1 MREASFLESKRGK
14 VLLNYAYGWGAA
26 VVIIGALFKIR
37 HLDGA
42 DLMLTIGL
50 GTEALIFFISGF
62 EKPSEDLDWSLVY
75 PELSGGEAKSK
86 SAKVSDLDG
95 MMRESGIN
103 KGTLERLGEGFKS
116 LTENVG
122 KMSDISQA
130 TVATNEYTKQVREV
144 AGSMAGFSRNMT
156 EASRVV
162 EEMNQAVGMGT
173 DLKTYQEQIAL
184 LNRNLGALNAVYG
197 NMLSAMSAPRQ

>member
-50 GTEALIFFISGF
+50 GTEALILFISGV
-62 EKPSEDLDWSLVY
+62 EKPTEDMDWSRVL

>member
-50 GTEALIFFISGF
+50 GTEALILFISGF

>member
-50 GTEALIFFISGF
+50 GTEAVIFFISGF

-75 PELSGGEAKSK
+75 PELTGGEANSK

-162 EEMNQAVGMGT
+162 EEMNQAVGMGS
-173 DLKTYQEQIAL
+173 DLKTYQEQIVL

-197 NMLSAMSAPRQ
+197 NMLSAMSASRQ

>member
-116 LTENVG
+116 LIENVG

>member
-14 VLLNYAYGWGAA
+14 VLLNYAYGWGAS

-62 EKPSEDLDWSLVY
+62 EKPSEEVDWSLVY
-75 PELSGGEAKSK
+75 PELTGGEAKTK
-86 SAKVSDLDG
+86 SAKMSDMDS

-103 KGTLERLGEGFKS
+103 KGTLDRLGEGFKS

-122 KMSDISQA
+122 RMSDISQA

-173 DLKTYQEQIAL
+173 DLKTYQDQIAL
-184 LNRNLGALNAVYG
+184 LNKNLGALNAVYG

>member
-50 GTEALIFFISGF
+50 GTEAVIFFISGF
-62 EKPSEDLDWSLVY
+62 EKPSEDTDWSLVY
-75 PELSGGEAKSK
+75 PELAGGEANSK

-103 KGTLERLGEGFKS
+103 KNTLERLGEGFKS

-162 EEMNQAVGMGT
+162 EEMNHAVGMGT

-184 LNRNLGALNAVYG
+184 LNKNLGALNAVYG

>member
-50 GTEALIFFISGF
+50 GTEAVIFFISGF

-75 PELSGGEAKSK
+75 PELSGGDANSK

-162 EEMNQAVGMGT
+162 EEMNQAVGMGS

>member
-1 MREASFLESKRGK
+1 MRENNFLESKRGK

-50 GTEALIFFISGF
+50 GTEAVIFFISGF
-62 EKPSEDLDWSLVY
+62 EKPSADVDWSLVY
-75 PELSGGEAKSK
+75 PELSGDEANSK
-86 SAKVSDLDG
+86 SAKASDLDS

-144 AGSMAGFSRNMT
+144 AGSMAGFSRNMS

-162 EEMNQAVGMGT
+162 EEMNQVVGVGT
-173 DLKTYQEQIAL
+173 DLKTYQEQMAL

>member
-50 GTEALIFFISGF
+50 GTEAVIFFISGF

-75 PELSGGEAKSK
+75 PELSGGDANSK

-103 KGTLERLGEGFKS
+103 KGTLERLGDGFKS

-162 EEMNQAVGMGT
+162 EEMNQVVGMGS

>member
-50 GTEALIFFISGF
+50 GTEAVIFFISGF

-75 PELSGGEAKSK
+75 PELTGGEANSK

-103 KGTLERLGEGFKS
+103 KGTLERLGDGFKS

-162 EEMNQAVGMGT
+162 EEMNQAVGMGS

>member
-62 EKPSEDLDWSLVY
+62 EKPSEDVDWSLVY
-75 PELSGGEAKSK
+75 PELTGGDAKSK

>member
-1 MREASFLESKRGK
+1 MSEASFLESKRGK

>member
-50 GTEALIFFISGF
+50 GTEAVIFFISGF

-75 PELSGGEAKSK
+75 PELTGGEANSK

-162 EEMNQAVGMGT
+162 EEMNQAVGMGS

>member
-50 GTEALIFFISGF
+50 GTEAVIFFISGF

-75 PELSGGEAKSK
+75 PELSGGDANSK

-103 KGTLERLGEGFKS
+103 KGTLERLGDGFKS

-162 EEMNQAVGMGT
+162 EEMNQAVGMGS

-197 NMLSAMSAPRQ
+197 NMLSAMSASRQ

>member
-50 GTEALIFFISGF
+50 GTEAVIFFISGF

-75 PELSGGEAKSK
+75 PELSGGDANSK

-103 KGTLERLGEGFKS
+103 KGTLERLGDGFKS

-162 EEMNQAVGMGT
+162 EEMNQAVGMGS

>member
-130 TVATNEYTKQVREV
+130 TVATNEYAKQVREV

>member
-1 MREASFLESKRGK
+1 MRDSSFLESKRGK

-50 GTEALIFFISGF
+50 GTEAVIFFISGF
-62 EKPSEDLDWSLVY
+62 EKPSVDTDWSLVY
-75 PELSGGEAKSK
+75 PELSDGEANSK
-86 SAKVSDLDG
+86 PARATDFDG

-103 KGTLERLGEGFKS
+103 KSTLERLGEGFKS

-156 EASRVV
+156 EANRLV
-162 EEMNQAVGMGT
+162 EEMNQVVGMGT
-173 DLKTYQEQIAL
+173 DLKMYQDQIAL
-184 LNRNLGALNAVYG
+184 LNKNLGALNAVYG

>member
-1 MREASFLESKRGK
+1 MRDSSFLESKRGK

-50 GTEALIFFISGF
+50 GTEAVIFFISGF
-62 EKPSEDLDWSLVY
+62 EKPSVDTDWSLVY
-75 PELSGGEAKSK
+75 PELSDGEANSK
-86 SAKVSDLDG
+86 PARATDFDG

-156 EASRVV
+156 EANRLV
-162 EEMNQAVGMGT
+162 EEMNQVVGMGT
-173 DLKTYQEQIAL
+173 DLKMYQDQIAL
-184 LNRNLGALNAVYG
+184 LNKNLGALNAVYG

>member
-26 VVIIGALFKIR
+26 VVIIGALVKIR

-50 GTEALIFFISGF
+50 GKEALIFFISGF

-75 PELSGGEAKSK
+75 PELSGGEANSK

>member
-62 EKPSEDLDWSLVY
+62 EKPSEDLDWTLVY
-75 PELSGGEAKSK
+75 PEL
-86 SAKVSDLDG
+86 
-95 MMRESGIN
+95 
-103 KGTLERLGEGFKS
+103 
-116 LTENVG
+116 
-122 KMSDISQA
+122 
-130 TVATNEYTKQVREV
+130 
-144 AGSMAGFSRNMT
+144 
-156 EASRVV
+156 
-162 EEMNQAVGMGT
+162 
-173 DLKTYQEQIAL
+173 
-184 LNRNLGALNAVYG
+184 
-197 NMLSAMSAPRQ
+197 

>member
-173 DLKTYQEQIAL
+173 DLKTYQEQISL

>member
-50 GTEALIFFISGF
+50 GTEAVIFFISGF

-75 PELSGGEAKSK
+75 PELSGGEANSK

>member
-14 VLLNYAYGWGAA
+14 VILNYAYGWGAA

-42 DLMLTIGL
+42 DMMLTIGL
-50 GTEALIFFISGF
+50 GTEAVIFFISGF
-62 EKPSEDLDWSLVY
+62 EKPSEELDWALVY
-75 PELSGGEAKSK
+75 PELQGGDAKSK
-86 SAKVSDLDG
+86 AARATDLDG

-103 KGTLERLGEGFKS
+103 KGTLDRLGEGFKS

-162 EEMNQAVGMGT
+162 EEMNSAVSMGS
-173 DLKTYQEQIAL
+173 DLRTYQEQIAL
-184 LNRNLGALNAVYG
+184 LNKNLGALNAVYG

>member
-50 GTEALIFFISGF
+50 GTEAVIFFISGF
-62 EKPSEDLDWSLVY
+62 EKPSEDTDWSLVY
-75 PELSGGEAKSK
+75 PELAGGEAKSK

-103 KGTLERLGEGFKS
+103 KNTLERLGEGFKS

-144 AGSMAGFSRNMT
+144 AAVFHREMEESPGSTG
-156 EASRVV
+156 
-162 EEMNQAVGMGT
+162 Q
-173 DLKTYQEQIAL
+173 
-184 LNRNLGALNAVYG
+184 GA
-197 NMLSAMSAPRQ
+197 R

>member
-50 GTEALIFFISGF
+50 GTEAVIFFISGF

-75 PELSGGEAKSK
+75 PELTGGEANSK

-162 EEMNQAVGMGT
+162 EEMNQAVGMGS

-197 NMLSAMSAPRQ
+197 NMLSAMSASRQ

>member
-50 GTEALIFFISGF
+50 GTEAVIFFISGF

-75 PELSGGEAKSK
+75 PELTGGEAKSK

>member
-75 PELSGGEAKSK
+75 PELSGGEANSK

>member
-62 EKPSEDLDWSLVY
+62 EKPSEDLDWSFVY

>member
-75 PELSGGEAKSK
+75 PELTGGEAKSK

>member
-50 GTEALIFFISGF
+50 GTEAVIFFISGF

-75 PELSGGEAKSK
+75 PELSGGEANSK

-162 EEMNQAVGMGT
+162 EEMNQAVGMGS

>member
-50 GTEALIFFISGF
+50 GTEAVIFFISGF
-62 EKPSEDLDWSLVY
+62 EKPSEDTDWSLVY
-75 PELSGGEAKSK
+75 PELAGGEAKSK

-103 KGTLERLGEGFKS
+103 KNTLERLGEGFKS

-130 TVATNEYTKQVREV
+130 TVATNEFTKQVREV
-144 AGSMAGFSRNMT
+144 AGSMAGFSRNMS

-162 EEMNQAVGMGT
+162 EEMNHTVGLGT

-184 LNRNLGALNAVYG
+184 LNKNLGALNAVYG